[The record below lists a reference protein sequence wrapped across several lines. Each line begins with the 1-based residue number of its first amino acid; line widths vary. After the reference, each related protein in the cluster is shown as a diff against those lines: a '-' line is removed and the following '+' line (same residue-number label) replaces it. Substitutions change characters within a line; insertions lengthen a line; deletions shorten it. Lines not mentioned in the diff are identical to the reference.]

1 MDERLKNALD
11 FSNFMITFDN
21 QKRILKEKYKEN
33 LIFYFNKG
41 QFTITKEFISFV
53 QTMLSFKQTDIV
65 IIDDNDEP
73 VQIDDLKKFMIEI
86 MDVYFQASNLYLVE
100 YNKIIQQRSVKG
112 ILDL

>member
-1 MDERLKNALD
+1 MDERLEYALD

-21 QKRILKEKYKEN
+21 QKRVLKEKYKES

-41 QFTITKEFISFV
+41 QFTVTKEFIAFI
-53 QTMLSFKQTDIV
+53 QTMISFKQNEIV

-73 VQIDDLKKFMIEI
+73 IQIDDLKIFMIEI
-86 MDVYFQASNLYLVE
+86 VDVYFQASNAYFAE
-100 YNKIIQQRSVKG
+100 YKKLIQQRSVKG